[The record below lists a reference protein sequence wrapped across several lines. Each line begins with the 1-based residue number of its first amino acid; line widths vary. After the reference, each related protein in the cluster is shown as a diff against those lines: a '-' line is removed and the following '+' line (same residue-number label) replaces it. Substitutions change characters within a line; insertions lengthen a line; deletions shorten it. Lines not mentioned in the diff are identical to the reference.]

1 MSKNKINFAELLED
15 IDKAFDLLD
24 KIDNDELNMTKITS
38 KAKKLKNNL
47 EKKYSKYLDS
57 KK

>member
-1 MSKNKINFAELLED
+1 MKKSKINFAELLED

-24 KIDNDELNMTKITS
+24 KIDNDELNVTKITS
-38 KAKKLKNNL
+38 KAKKLKNTL
-47 EKKYSKYLDS
+47 ERKYLKHLDS